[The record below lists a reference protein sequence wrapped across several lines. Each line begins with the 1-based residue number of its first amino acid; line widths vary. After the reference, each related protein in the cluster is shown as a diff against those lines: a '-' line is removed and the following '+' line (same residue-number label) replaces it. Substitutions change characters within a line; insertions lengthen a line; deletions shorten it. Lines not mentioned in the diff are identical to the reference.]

1 MVNFDAA
8 PNKVAELELETT
20 ARYQPRANLDV
31 AFSSMDR
38 ESAIFKF
45 QITQNKLPLSIGSSN
60 VKTHIL
66 LVHQNGSK
74 VYSPLTITDALNGV
88 AQYKLENEMLKMP
101 GKVTAQVYVTRRGKD
116 IQDSSYAVVA
126 ERIFT
131 FTIEES
137 LGWSFDGETK
147 LNYIVE
153 IDELI
158 GTLESRI
165 NTAISAVE
173 NAENYVELVNEAKVD
188 GITDIEIAKT
198 NSISELNTLTLE
210 KTEEIRNL
218 GSEYI
223 DSLETINNEM
233 NTKMND
239 FISNV
244 SPENYAKLED
254 TETWQK
260 FKITND
266 DGTVELKNVNNDL
279 TTLQNLSP
287 GNYYVSNMPITG
299 ATSTAGFLEKTE
311 RDELV
316 KRITFKPYNSTQI
329 WIMRFYNSW
338 SDWELTTKDM
348 ETTVGAQAKVTQAFN
363 DAKTYIDSKF
373 YDTGWQQLPLMSGV
387 YQDDTLGPSGYRVKN
402 GVCTII
408 FNLRM
413 SAATTETPFL
423 KLPDE
428 YSPLYAFSFLARTNG
443 TTNGKNPVRC
453 SYDMINRVFKIWQ
466 DNLNSIQANDYV
478 YGYVTFLV
486 EG

>member
-20 ARYQPRANLDV
+20 AKYQPRANLDV

-137 LGWSFDGETK
+137 LSWSFDGETK

-173 NAENYVELVNEAKVD
+173 NAENYVKLVNEAKVD

-198 NSISELNTLTLE
+198 NSISELNALTLE

-223 DSLETINNEM
+223 GSLETINNEM

-260 FKITND
+260 FKLTND

-329 WIMRFYNSW
+329 WVMRFYNSW

-348 ETTVGAQAKVTQAFN
+348 ETTVGAQEKVTQAFN
-363 DAKTYIDSKF
+363 DAKAYIDSKF

-387 YQDDTLGPSGYRVKN
+387 YQDDTLGPSGYRVKD

>member
-20 ARYQPRANLDV
+20 AKYQPRANLDV

-66 LVHQNGSK
+66 LVHQNGFK

-198 NSISELNTLTLE
+198 NSISELNALTLE
-210 KTEEIRNL
+210 KTDEIRNL
-218 GSEYI
+218 GNEYI
-223 DSLETINNEM
+223 GSLETINNEM

-260 FKITND
+260 FKLTND
-266 DGTVELKNVNNDL
+266 DGTVELKDVNNDL
-279 TTLQNLSP
+279 TTLQNLTP

-329 WIMRFYNSW
+329 WVMRFYNTW

-348 ETTVGAQAKVTQAFN
+348 ETTVGAQEKVTQAFN
-363 DAKTYIDSKF
+363 DAKAYIDSKF

-453 SYDMINRVFKIWQ
+453 SYDMINQVFKIWQ
-466 DNLNSIQANDYV
+466 DNLNSIQADDYV

>member
-20 ARYQPRANLDV
+20 AKYQPRANLDV

-153 IDELI
+153 IDELM

-173 NAENYVELVNEAKVD
+173 NVENYIELVNEAKVD

-223 DSLETINNEM
+223 GNLETINNEM
-233 NTKMND
+233 NTKMDD

-260 FKITND
+260 FKLTND

-279 TTLQNLSP
+279 TTLQSLNP

-316 KRITFKPYNSTQI
+316 KRITFKPYNSTEI
-329 WIMRFYNSW
+329 WVMRFYNTW

-348 ETTVGAQAKVTQAFN
+348 ETTVGAQEKVTQAFN

-453 SYDMINRVFKIWQ
+453 SYDMINQVFKIWQ
-466 DNLNSIQANDYV
+466 DNLNSIQADDYV

>member
-20 ARYQPRANLDV
+20 AKYQPRANLDV

-153 IDELI
+153 IDELM

-173 NAENYVELVNEAKVD
+173 NAENYIELVNEAKVD

-198 NSISELNTLTLE
+198 NSISELNALTLE
-210 KTEEIRNL
+210 KTEEIKKL

-223 DSLETINNEM
+223 GSLETINNEM

-260 FKITND
+260 FKLTKD
-266 DGTVELKNVNNDL
+266 DGSVELKNVNNDL
-279 TTLQNLSP
+279 TTLQNLNP

-329 WIMRFYNSW
+329 WVMRFYNSW

-348 ETTVGAQAKVTQAFN
+348 ETTVGAQEKVTQAFN

-453 SYDMINRVFKIWQ
+453 SYDMINQVFKIWQ
-466 DNLNSIQANDYV
+466 DNLNSIQADDYV

>member
-20 ARYQPRANLDV
+20 AKYQPRANLDV

-188 GITDIEIAKT
+188 GITDIEIVKT
-198 NSISELNTLTLE
+198 NSISELNALTLE

-218 GSEYI
+218 GNEYI
-223 DSLETINNEM
+223 GSLETINNEM

-260 FKITND
+260 FKLTND
-266 DGTVELKNVNNDL
+266 DGTVELKDVNNDL

-329 WIMRFYNSW
+329 WVMRFYNSW

-348 ETTVGAQAKVTQAFN
+348 ETTVGAQEKVTQAFN

-453 SYDMINRVFKIWQ
+453 SYDMINQVFKIWQ

>member
-20 ARYQPRANLDV
+20 AKYQPRANLDV

-88 AQYKLENEMLKMP
+88 AQYKIENEMLKMP

-158 GTLESRI
+158 GTLASRI

-198 NSISELNTLTLE
+198 NSISELNALTLE

-218 GSEYI
+218 GNEYI
-223 DSLETINNEM
+223 GSLETINNEM

-260 FKITND
+260 FKLTND
-266 DGTVELKNVNNDL
+266 DGTVELKDVNNDL
-279 TTLQNLSP
+279 TTLQNLTP

-329 WIMRFYNSW
+329 WVMRFYNTW

-348 ETTVGAQAKVTQAFN
+348 ETTVGAQEKVTQAFN

-453 SYDMINRVFKIWQ
+453 SYDMINQVFKIWQ
-466 DNLNSIQANDYV
+466 DNLNSIQADDYV

>member
-20 ARYQPRANLDV
+20 AKYQPRANLDV

-45 QITQNKLPLSIGSSN
+45 QITQKKLPLSIGSSN

-153 IDELI
+153 IDELM

-173 NAENYVELVNEAKVD
+173 NAENYIELVNEAKVD

-198 NSISELNTLTLE
+198 NSISELNALTLE
-210 KTEEIRNL
+210 KTEEIKKL

-223 DSLETINNEM
+223 GSLETVNNEM

-260 FKITND
+260 FKLTKD
-266 DGTVELKNVNNDL
+266 DGSVELKNVNNDL
-279 TTLQNLSP
+279 TTLQNLNP

-329 WIMRFYNSW
+329 WVMRFYNSW

-348 ETTVGAQAKVTQAFN
+348 ETTVGAQEKVTQAFN

-453 SYDMINRVFKIWQ
+453 SYDMINQVFKIWQ
-466 DNLNSIQANDYV
+466 DNLNSIQADDYV

>member
-20 ARYQPRANLDV
+20 AKYQPRANLDV

-198 NSISELNTLTLE
+198 NSISELNALTLE
-210 KTEEIRNL
+210 KTDEIRNL
-218 GSEYI
+218 GNEYI
-223 DSLETINNEM
+223 GSLETINNEM

-260 FKITND
+260 FKLTND
-266 DGTVELKNVNNDL
+266 DGTVELKDVNNDL
-279 TTLQNLSP
+279 TTLQNLTP

-329 WIMRFYNSW
+329 WVMRFYNTW

-348 ETTVGAQAKVTQAFN
+348 ETTVGAQEKVTQAFN
-363 DAKTYIDSKF
+363 DAKAYIDSKF

-453 SYDMINRVFKIWQ
+453 SYDMINQVFKIWQ
-466 DNLNSIQANDYV
+466 DNLNSIQADDYV

>member
-20 ARYQPRANLDV
+20 AKYQPRANLDV

-218 GSEYI
+218 GNEYI
-223 DSLETINNEM
+223 GSLETINSEM

-260 FKITND
+260 FKLTND
-266 DGTVELKNVNNDL
+266 DGTVELKDVNNDL
-279 TTLQNLSP
+279 TTLQNLTP

-329 WIMRFYNSW
+329 WVMRFYNIW

-348 ETTVGAQAKVTQAFN
+348 ETTVGAQEKVTQAFN
-363 DAKTYIDSKF
+363 DAKAYIDSKF

-453 SYDMINRVFKIWQ
+453 SYDMINQVFKIWQ
-466 DNLNSIQANDYV
+466 DNLNSIQADDYV

>member
-20 ARYQPRANLDV
+20 AKYQPRANLDV

-218 GSEYI
+218 GNEYI
-223 DSLETINNEM
+223 GSLETINNEM

-260 FKITND
+260 FKLTND
-266 DGTVELKNVNNDL
+266 DGTVELKDVNNDL
-279 TTLQNLSP
+279 TTLQNLTP

-329 WIMRFYNSW
+329 WVMRFYNTW

-348 ETTVGAQAKVTQAFN
+348 ETTVGAQEKVTQAFN

-408 FNLRM
+408 FNIRM

-453 SYDMINRVFKIWQ
+453 SYDMINQVFKIWQ
-466 DNLNSIQANDYV
+466 DNLNSIQADDYV

>member
-20 ARYQPRANLDV
+20 AKYQPRANLDV

-218 GSEYI
+218 GNEYI
-223 DSLETINNEM
+223 GSLETINNEM

-260 FKITND
+260 FKLTND
-266 DGTVELKNVNNDL
+266 DGTVELKDVNNDL
-279 TTLQNLSP
+279 TTLQNLTP

-329 WIMRFYNSW
+329 WVMRFYNTW

-348 ETTVGAQAKVTQAFN
+348 ETTVGAQEKVTQAFN

-453 SYDMINRVFKIWQ
+453 SYDMINQVFKIWQ
-466 DNLNSIQANDYV
+466 DNLNSIQADDYV

>member
-20 ARYQPRANLDV
+20 AKYQPRANLDV

-198 NSISELNTLTLE
+198 NSISELNALTLE
-210 KTEEIRNL
+210 KTDEIRNL
-218 GSEYI
+218 GNDYI
-223 DSLETINNEM
+223 GSLETINSEM

-260 FKITND
+260 FKLTND
-266 DGTVELKNVNNDL
+266 DGTVELKDVDNDL

-329 WIMRFYNSW
+329 WVMRFYNTW

-348 ETTVGAQAKVTQAFN
+348 ETTVGAQEKVTQAFN

-453 SYDMINRVFKIWQ
+453 SYDMINQVFKIWQ
-466 DNLNSIQANDYV
+466 DNLNSIQADDYV

>member
-20 ARYQPRANLDV
+20 AKYQPRANLDV

-153 IDELI
+153 IDELM

-198 NSISELNTLTLE
+198 NSISKLNTLTLE

-218 GSEYI
+218 GNEYI
-223 DSLETINNEM
+223 GSLETINSEM

-254 TETWQK
+254 AETWQK
-260 FKITND
+260 FKLTND
-266 DGTVELKNVNNDL
+266 DGTVELKDVNNDL
-279 TTLQNLSP
+279 TTLQNLTP

-329 WIMRFYNSW
+329 WIMRFYNTW
-338 SDWELTTKDM
+338 SNWELTTKDM
-348 ETTVGAQAKVTQAFN
+348 ETTVGAQEKVTQALN
-363 DAKTYIDSKF
+363 EAKTYIDSKF

-413 SAATTETPFL
+413 TAGTTETPFL

-428 YSPLYAFSFLARTNG
+428 YSPLYSFSFLARTNG

-453 SYDMINRVFKIWQ
+453 SYDMYNRVFKIWQ

-478 YGYVTFLV
+478 YGYITFLV